1 MREVTLHRAVVTITL
16 GLGLL
21 SSCTRTREGTS
32 TVTRPPRL
40 MIVGMR
46 PPDTKAGE
54 RVAILIRRDV
64 GGRIA
69 RAKLHI
75 VPDSDIWSAMS
86 PGGPVDTVSL
96 SDLGQLA
103 RIVRARAAV
112 ALSVESSSAG
122 VVLHSLLL
130 RVERTSMQVD
140 TLDSVMASDEA
151 KAARA
156 LGARLASDSR
166 LLVLPRER

>member
-21 SSCTRTREGTS
+21 SSCARTQAGAS
-32 TVTRPPRL
+32 TVAPSPRV

-46 PPDTKAGE
+46 PPDAKAGE
-54 RVAILIRRDV
+54 RVAILLRRDLA
-64 GGRIA
+64 GRIS

-75 VPDSDIWSAMS
+75 VPDSDIWYAMS

-103 RIVRARAAV
+103 RIVRARAAL
-112 ALSVESSSAG
+112 ALSVDSSSAG

-130 RVERTSMQVD
+130 RVERSSMQVD
-140 TLDSVMASDEA
+140 TLDSVVATDEG

-156 LGARLASDSR
+156 LGARLASDPR
-166 LLVLPRER
+166 LLGLPRER